1 MEPLTIN
8 SKAPP
13 MKRTILPL
21 LLLLSLAVQGQKYLT
36 RDAYIRF
43 FSSTPIEDI
52 EAVNVQV
59 SSILSAAKSDI
70 VFQVPI
76 KAFVFEKALMQEHFN
91 ENYMESDNFPNAT
104 FKGKIVGLPDLQ
116 SLTEEGTPIQVQGML
131 TIHGVAQEVEESFS
145 IRKEKDHILFEGVF
159 SVSPADHGI
168 KIPSAV
174 SDKIAESIEVSIKAR
189 YKTT

>member
-1 MEPLTIN
+1 
-8 SKAPP
+8 

-76 KAFVFEKALMQEHFN
+76 KASVFEKALMQEHFN

-104 FKGKIVGLPDLQ
+104 FKGKIVELPDLQ

-159 SVSPADHGI
+159 SGSPADHGI